1 MANAVKLGNLAGEI
15 GQKDF
20 AVAVG
25 YAAGQY
31 NQSTY
36 SISIGNYAGRTNQ
49 LENSI
54 AIGNGAGSSNQST
67 YSIALGNDTG
77 HIGQGTRAVAVGPQ
91 AGYVTQGINAVAVGN
106 MAGSDNQGISGVA
119 VGDSAGYANMKK
131 YAIGIGYRAGYQA
144 MGTNSIAIGMNAGYT
159 NMGNNSIAIGAYAG
173 MTNTSNN
180 SIVINATGSTL
191 SNNSSNSLTIA
202 PIANNTGSNVLAYN
216 TSTKEVSYMPNTIAN
231 ISDVTFTSL
240 TASQVL
246 QYNGTKWV
254 NTTPSAGVTQLS
266 ALGDVT
272 FGALAQYQTLQY
284 NGTKW
289 ANNNN
294 LELGTNKILF
304 TNDMIKIGADAG
316 YTLQGVSTVAIGG
329 ASGYYSQGNYC
340 IAIGLNAGFT
350 GQSVGGIALG
360 LYAGSYNMGNDSI
373 AIGNNAGNTGMGVN
387 CIAIGGYAGQTNQNS
402 NTIILNAT
410 GVGFSTGGTY
420 RFYVDPI
427 RNDTNT
433 GLQSLAYNTSTKE
446 ITYGATTSAA
456 KDWAYINMYGLI
468 SSSSA
473 FNATSTER
481 NFLQTASGPGFYWST
496 APTTY
501 NNVNALT
508 INTSGT
514 ISGLTA
520 SKTYMVDVT
529 LYTYIYTTTGGD
541 YSIRIYDGTPTLK
554 ARTQRNYYSGGL
566 NFSAVAI
573 ITGTTSCYF
582 TISND
587 NASTVTGGV
596 TDNMNIK
603 MSVVEI

>member
-1 MANAVKLGNLAGEI
+1 MIMANAVKLGNQAGAI
-15 GQKDF
+15 GQRDF

-25 YAAGQY
+25 YAAGQN
-31 NQSTY
+31 NQGTY
-36 SISIGNYAGRTNQ
+36 SISIGTFAGQTNQ

-54 AIGNGAGSSNQST
+54 AIGNGSGSSSQSQ

-91 AGYVTQGINAVAVGN
+91 AGYVTQGVNAVAVGN
-106 MAGSDNQGISGVA
+106 MAGNASQGISSVA

-131 YAIGIGYRAGYQA
+131 YAIGVGYRAGYQA

-240 TASQVL
+240 TASQIL
-246 QYNGTKWV
+246 EYDGTKWV
-254 NTTPSAGVTQLS
+254 NATPSAGVTQLS
-266 ALGDVT
+266 QLGDVT

-294 LELGTNKILF
+294 LELGNNRILF

-350 GQSVGGIALG
+350 GQSAGSIALG

-387 CIAIGGYAGQTNQNS
+387 CIAIGGYAGQTNQDS

-427 RNDTNT
+427 RNDTSTN
-433 GLQSLAYNTSTKE
+433 LQSLAYNTSTKE
-446 ITYGATTSAA
+446 ITYGATASAA
-456 KDWAYINMYGLI
+456 KDYATISLYGYITSGC
-468 SSSSA
+468 
-473 FNATSTER
+473 FNSTSTER
-481 NFLQTASGPGFYWST
+481 NFLVLASGPSNFWQSGN
-496 APTTY
+496 PTTY
-501 NNVNALT
+501 PSTTALT
-508 INTSGT
+508 INTSLGKITGMT
-514 ISGLTA
+514 IS
-520 SKTYMVDVT
+520 KKYMVDITSYLT
-529 LYTYIYTTTGGD
+529 LSGGSGDFSLYLRDDAGVKTRCLRQSPSDFSSAIIMTNTTT
-541 YSIRIYDGTPTLK
+541 
-554 ARTQRNYYSGGL
+554 
-566 NFSAVAI
+566 
-573 ITGTTSCYF
+573 CYF
-582 TISND
+582 TI
-587 NASTVTGGV
+587 ASDAGGANPGGIV
-596 TDNMNIK
+596 DLLNVRFT
-603 MSVVEI
+603 VVEI